1 MADIKWIKLS
11 VEMFDDEKIK
21 LIRSMPEGNA
31 IIVVW
36 IQLLSLAGKTND
48 SGMIYIARHMAYSEE
63 MLATIFNHP
72 LNVIRLALQT
82 LQSFGLIE
90 VNPEGVINI
99 SNWEKHQSTDKMA
112 RMKEQAR
119 IRQQKHYYRNR
130 LRELGFNVDEEGFT
144 DDLDKLKELFNE
156 HEEPNVRQT
165 LPNALEVRSKKEEVR
180 SKKIEDRS
188 NKDILSGKAEPHI
201 PFQEIV
207 EYLNEKVETK
217 YRHTGNKTQT
227 LIKARYSEGFSLDD
241 FKKVIDIKV
250 NEWLND
256 KSMNKYLRPETL
268 FGTKFE
274 SYLNQKQKGGS
285 GGYDTSEYDDFF

>member
-130 LRELGFNVDEEGFT
+130 LRELGVNVDEEGFT

-180 SKKIEDRS
+180 SKKIEGRS
-188 NKDILSGKAEPHI
+188 KKDIAPAVENKTRKTKHGEFDNVLLTDDELAKLKERFPNDLQQRIERLSDYVASTGKAYKSHYATIISWAKKDTVQQPKKQVNSDWEKEM
-201 PFQEIV
+201 QELM
-207 EYLNEKVETK
+207 E
-217 YRHTGNKTQT
+217 
-227 LIKARYSEGFSLDD
+227 
-241 FKKVIDIKV
+241 
-250 NEWLND
+250 
-256 KSMNKYLRPETL
+256 
-268 FGTKFE
+268 
-274 SYLNQKQKGGS
+274 
-285 GGYDTSEYDDFF
+285 

>member
-144 DDLDKLKELFNE
+144 DDLDKLKEIFNE

-180 SKKIEDRS
+180 SK
-188 NKDILSGKAEPHI
+188 NKDIVHSSAELTDNFEKLWSLYPNKQGKKKAFSSYQKAIKEGTTNKEIQDGIVKYKKHLTANDWLKPANGSTWFGNERWNDEYEVTIQKKPKKDWESELSE
-201 PFQEIV
+201 
-207 EYLNEKVETK
+207 LNG
-217 YRHTGNKTQT
+217 H
-227 LIKARYSEGFSLDD
+227 
-241 FKKVIDIKV
+241 
-250 NEWLND
+250 
-256 KSMNKYLRPETL
+256 
-268 FGTKFE
+268 
-274 SYLNQKQKGGS
+274 
-285 GGYDTSEYDDFF
+285 

>member
-188 NKDILSGKAEPHI
+188 KKDIAPAIENKPRKTKHGEFNNVLLTDDELAKLKERFPNDLQQRIERLSDYVASTGKAYKSHYATIISWAKKDTVQQPKKQVNSDWEKQM
-201 PFQEIV
+201 QELM
-207 EYLNEKVETK
+207 E
-217 YRHTGNKTQT
+217 
-227 LIKARYSEGFSLDD
+227 
-241 FKKVIDIKV
+241 
-250 NEWLND
+250 
-256 KSMNKYLRPETL
+256 
-268 FGTKFE
+268 
-274 SYLNQKQKGGS
+274 
-285 GGYDTSEYDDFF
+285 

>member
-99 SNWEKHQSTDKMA
+99 SNWEKHQNVDGMERVRKLTAERVRKH
-112 RMKEQAR
+112 RERKEQSLL
-119 IRQQKHYYRNR
+119 QEPNESNVTVTLRNATEE
-130 LRELGFNVDEEGFT
+130 EL
-144 DDLDKLKELFNE
+144 DLDKELD
-156 HEEPNVRQT
+156 
-165 LPNALEVRSKKEEVR
+165 
-180 SKKIEDRS
+180 IERD
-188 NKDILSGKAEPHI
+188 KDILSGKAEPHI
-201 PFQEIV
+201 PFQEVV
-207 EYLNEKVETK
+207 EYLNEKAETK
-217 YRHTGNKTQT
+217 YRHTGSKTQT

>member
-72 LNVIRLALQT
+72 LNVIRLAIQT

-188 NKDILSGKAEPHI
+188 NRDISPAVESKTKKTKNKYGEFDNVLLTDDELTKLKERFPNDLKQRIERLSDYVASTGKAYKSHYATIISWAKKDTVQQPKKQVNSDWEKQM
-201 PFQEIV
+201 QELM
-207 EYLNEKVETK
+207 E
-217 YRHTGNKTQT
+217 
-227 LIKARYSEGFSLDD
+227 
-241 FKKVIDIKV
+241 
-250 NEWLND
+250 
-256 KSMNKYLRPETL
+256 
-268 FGTKFE
+268 
-274 SYLNQKQKGGS
+274 
-285 GGYDTSEYDDFF
+285 